1 MSKELSQQ
9 ISYGDKFKDFL
20 RNYRDSTGIF
30 KYVER
35 IHRMMNMDMS
45 SLNIDYP
52 DLYRY
57 NTTLAEAL
65 VDNPDDILIQFGDAL
80 KDLVSSEDPSY
91 AEKKGKFHIR
101 VYGLFDT
108 IKIREIRTSHAGKLI
123 QVEGI
128 ITRMHPIRSKMIKA
142 TFRHEKEGC
151 NAEFYWPSEENE
163 YIEDKIEKPTICP
176 VCGEAGGKFT
186 LIKGKSLYIDW
197 QELTVQEKPEDVPGG
212 QMPRSTPVQLIDDL
226 VDIARPGD
234 RVTIVGVVKLQQTG
248 VTSLSPLFE
257 IYIEANSVKVSE
269 KVLEEISITREDE
282 EKILELSKDPWIR
295 EKIISSIGTTIYGH
309 WDLKEAIALQ
319 LFGGIPKQAADGTRI
334 RGDIHLLFVGDPGVA
349 KSQLLQS
356 AARVAPRAVFTSG
369 KGSTAAG
376 LTATV
381 VKDSRTGEYYLEAGA
396 LVLADGGL
404 AIIDEFDKMRPED
417 RVSIHEAMEQQT
429 ISISKAGIVA
439 RLNARASVLAA
450 GNPKWGMYDIN
461 KPFPDNVT
469 LPPTILSRFDLIFVV
484 RDEMNKERD
493 QRLARHILDVHSD
506 YDKFTPEIDPQL
518 LKKYVI
524 YAKRYVKPKLTEEA
538 KDLIESFFV
547 TLRGS
552 ALSAGNQEGGQTPVP
567 ITARQLEAI
576 VRLAEAHA
584 KVSLKNEITEEDAE
598 EAIRLTI
605 SFLTSVGLD
614 IESNTIDIGII
625 TTGSSYHSRRIMSLV
640 VDTLKRLTED
650 KPCAKLDDLVDEIV
664 NTQKIQKDKVIE
676 AIQKVHKEG
685 LIIETRNNCFKPA

>member
-1 MSKELSQQ
+1 MSNEVSQE
-9 ISYGDKFKDFL
+9 ISYGEKFKDFL
-20 RNYRDSTGIF
+20 RNFRDSTGAF

-45 SLNIDYP
+45 SLNVDYP

-57 NTTLAEAL
+57 NTNLAEIL
-65 VDNPDDILIQFGDAL
+65 IDNPEEILNQFGEAL
-80 KDLVSSEDPSY
+80 KDIVSSEDPSY
-91 AEKKGKFHIR
+91 AEKKNKFHIR
-101 VYGLFDT
+101 IYGLFNT
-108 IKIREIRTSHAGKLI
+108 IKIRDIRTNHAGKLI
-123 QVEGI
+123 QIEGI

-142 TFRHEKEGC
+142 TFKHEKEGC
-151 NAEFYWPSEENE
+151 NAEFYWPAEENE
-163 YIEDKIEKPTICP
+163 YLEDKIEKPTICP
-176 VCGEAGGKFT
+176 ICGEAGGKFT
-186 LIKGKSLYIDW
+186 LVKNKSLYIDW
-197 QELTVQEKPEDVPGG
+197 QELTIQEKPEDVPGG
-212 QMPRSTPVQLIDDL
+212 QMPRSIPVQLMDDL

-234 RVTIVGVVKLQQTG
+234 RVTIVGSVKLQQTG
-248 VTSLSPLFE
+248 STSLSPLFE
-257 IYIEANSVKVSE
+257 LYLEANSVKVSE

-282 EKILELSKDPWIR
+282 EKILDLSKDPWIR
-295 EKIISSIGTTIYGH
+295 EKIISSIGTTIFGH

-334 RGDIHLLFVGDPGVA
+334 RGDIHVLFVGDPGVA

-356 AARVAPRAVFTSG
+356 ASRVAPRAVFTSG

-381 VKDSRTGEYYLEAGA
+381 VKDSRTGEFYLEAGA

-417 RVSIHEAMEQQT
+417 RISIHEAMEQQT

-461 KPFPDNVT
+461 KPFPDNVI

-484 RDEMNKERD
+484 RDFIQMEKDR
-493 QRLARHILDVHSD
+493 RLARHILDVHSD
-506 YDKFTPEIDPQL
+506 YDKFAPEIDPQL
-518 LKKYVI
+518 LKKYII

-538 KDLIESFFV
+538 KNLIETFFV
-547 TLRGS
+547 ALRGS
-552 ALSAGNQEGGQTPVP
+552 ALSSSNQEGGQTPVP

-584 KVSLKNEITEEDAE
+584 KMSLKNEITEEDAE
-598 EAIRLTI
+598 EAIRLTV

-614 IESNTIDIGII
+614 IETNTIDANII
-625 TTGSSYHSRRIMSLV
+625 TTGASLQSRKLMSILV
-640 VDTLKRLTED
+640 DSLKRLTET
-650 KPCAKLDDLVDEIV
+650 KQCVRSEDLVNDIV
-664 NTQKIQKDKVIE
+664 NNHKVAKDKVIE
-676 AIQKVHKEG
+676 ALQRAHREG
-685 LIIETRNNCFKPA
+685 MIIEIRNGCYKPA

>member
-1 MSKELSQQ
+1 LSKEVTQQ
-9 ISYGDKFKDFL
+9 ISYGEKFKDFL
-20 RNYRDSTGIF
+20 RNYRDSTGTF

-57 NTTLAEAL
+57 NTALAEAL
-65 VDNPDDILIQFGDAL
+65 IDNPDDILIQFGDAL
-80 KDLVSSEDPSY
+80 KDIVSSEDSSY

-108 IKIREIRTSHAGKLI
+108 IKIREIRTNHSGKLI

-212 QMPRSTPVQLIDDL
+212 QMPRSIPVQLIDDL

-234 RVTIVGVVKLQQTG
+234 RVTIVGIVKLQQTG

-282 EKILELSKDPWIR
+282 EKILELSRDPWIR

-356 AARVAPRAVFTSG
+356 ASRVAPRAVFTSG

-381 VKDSRTGEYYLEAGA
+381 VKDSRTGEFYLEAGA

-506 YDKFTPEIDPQL
+506 YDKFAPEIDPQL

-538 KDLIESFFV
+538 KNLIESFFV

-552 ALSAGNQEGGQTPVP
+552 ALNIGNQEGGQTPVP

-625 TTGSSYHSRRIMSLV
+625 TTGSSFHSRRLMSLV